1 MKRAAM
7 IVVDAVGAFLADDG
21 WAVASHIALST
32 LTALFPFV
40 IFLTAVASFVG
51 SQSLADEAARL
62 LVGLWPAG
70 VAKPIAG
77 ELRQVLV
84 GPRAGLLTFSAALA
98 LYFSSSAIE
107 ALRTGLNRA
116 YDCEERRPWWVL
128 RLHSIAF
135 TAVASIALLA
145 LAFFVVLAPLVWSNM
160 VAYAP
165 AIAPWRQVFTVA
177 RLAFV
182 TLAFAGALVSA
193 HLWLPAARRPFSEVA
208 PGVAFSLVAGVGF
221 GELFAAYLSEFARNY
236 VATYA
241 GLASAMVAL
250 LYLYFLAAIFVFG
263 GELNVAILRTR
274 LARSGRAPL
283 S

>member
-1 MKRAAM
+1 M

-32 LTALFPFV
+32 LMALFPFV

-51 SQSLADEAARL
+51 SQGLADEAARL

-77 ELRQVLV
+77 ELRQVLTE
-84 GPRAGLLTFSAALA
+84 PRGGLLTFSAALA

-116 YDCEERRPWWVL
+116 YDCEERRPWWLL
-128 RLHSIAF
+128 RLHSVAF

-145 LAFFVVLAPLVWSNM
+145 IAFLVVLAPLVWSYA
-160 VAYAP
+160 VAFAP
-165 AIAPWRQVFTVA
+165 ALAPLHRAFTIA
-177 RLAFV
+177 RLALA
-182 TLAFAGALVSA
+182 TLAFAGALIGA
-193 HLWLPAARRPFSEVA
+193 HLWLPAERRPLREVA
-208 PGVAFSLVAGVGF
+208 PGVVFSLVAGVGF
-221 GELFAAYLSEFARNY
+221 GELFAAYISQFARNY

-250 LYLYFLAAIFVFG
+250 VYLYFLAAIFVFG
-263 GELNVAILRTR
+263 GELNMAILR
-274 LARSGRAPL
+274 ARSARR
-283 S
+283 